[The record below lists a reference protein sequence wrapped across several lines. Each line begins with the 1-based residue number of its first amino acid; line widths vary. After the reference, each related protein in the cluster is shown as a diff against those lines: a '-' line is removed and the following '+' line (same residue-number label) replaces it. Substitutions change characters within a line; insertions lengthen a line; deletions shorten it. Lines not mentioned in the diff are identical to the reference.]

1 MPENVRHH
9 GVGRR
14 LRSSSTFVLLGLNLL
29 IYLLLT
35 LWVSEN
41 IHTERLV
48 DYFRQVPVW
57 ALLGSL
63 LINLLLLV
71 MYGVR
76 MALLAGRDFRAA
88 FSIINIGYALNAL
101 LPLRLGEA
109 IKLYLSHRLFR
120 IPMTGIFA
128 ASVAEKLIDLVM
140 ILLLGTTALVFAAG
154 EFIQAS
160 ALLSIC
166 VLVSISIA
174 VILIFRSH
182 VVNVIRLFPRGSRL
196 RRISIELHKHAS
208 EYPVSR
214 LLLVTIGIWFLNIS
228 LVFFSFN
235 TYLPEFRIG
244 LLEAV
249 ELLVVMALAI
259 AIPSAPAGIGLFE
272 AGIVAYLTQK
282 SSVGNEAALAVA
294 SVFHITI
301 IFPQLVV
308 TGLLLWIR
316 SGIALK
322 VKAEDSLNR

>member
-1 MPENVRHH
+1 VPENVRHH